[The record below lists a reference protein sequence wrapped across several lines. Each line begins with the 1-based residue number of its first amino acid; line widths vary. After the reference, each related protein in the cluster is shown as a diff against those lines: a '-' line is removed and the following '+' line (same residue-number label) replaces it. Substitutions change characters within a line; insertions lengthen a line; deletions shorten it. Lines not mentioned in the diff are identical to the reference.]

1 MVPYRWSGW
10 SESRISSTRWC
21 EPQGMDDSYLT
32 IKQPARHEI
41 KVKGSRFIGESFI
54 AASPENAVALLEEV
68 RKREHAATHHCFAWQ
83 AGLFDERQFKYSDDG
98 EPSGTAGKP
107 IYDVICGRELDYVLL
122 VVTRYFGGTKL
133 GTGGLV
139 RAYSETAQK
148 VLDDSGW
155 KRHYVMALFQVT
167 IDFSLYDPLMK
178 LLHQHQATQDDA
190 QFTDRV
196 RVVLAIRQSRAAEFE
211 QAIVELSKGQAEIE
225 AIGTTQR

>member
-1 MVPYRWSGW
+1 
-10 SESRISSTRWC
+10 
-21 EPQGMDDSYLT
+21 MDDSYLT
-32 IKQPARHEI
+32 IKRPARHEI
-41 KVKGSRFIGESFI
+41 KVKGSRFIGESFLV
-54 AASPENAVALLEEV
+54 ASPEDAMALREEV

-107 IYDVICGRELDYVLL
+107 IYDVICGRELDNALV

-148 VLDDSGW
+148 VLDDSGR

-196 RVVLAIRQSRAAEFE
+196 RLVLAIRRSKATELQ

-225 AIGTTQR
+225 TIGTTPR